1 MSSRKR
7 KSKENKGLAAHNDEY
22 AVARPREYVQGLER
36 GLAVIRS
43 FSAETPSLT
52 IAQVAERTEL
62 TRAAARRYLMT
73 LEALGYVLQ
82 DGDRFS
88 LTPRLLD
95 LGFTYLSTLDVT
107 SVVQPFMERVTDAL
121 HESGSVSVLDNH
133 DIVYIARRAAKRI
146 MSINLAVGSRLPAHA
161 TSMGK
166 VLLAYLP
173 SDELGR
179 YFASVEREALTTN
192 TIVAERALRKV
203 LSEVR
208 ENGWAVA
215 DEESELG
222 VRSAAVPLVGRD
234 GEVHAAINV
243 SAHAARVSLEQL
255 QADYLPVLL
264 EAARGISKAL
274 GATGGG
280 RR

>member
-1 MSSRKR
+1 MGD
-7 KSKENKGLAAHNDEY
+7 KGLKTHNDE
-22 AVARPREYVQGLER
+22 ADGARPREFVQGLER

-43 FSAETPSLT
+43 FSAEAPSLT

-73 LEALGYVLQ
+73 LEVLGYVLQ
-82 DGDRFS
+82 EGDRFS

-107 SVVQPFMERVTDAL
+107 SVVQPFMEQVTEAL
-121 HESGSVSVLDNH
+121 HESCSVSVLDEH

-146 MSINLAVGSRLPAHA
+146 MSINLAPGSRLPAHA

-173 SDELGR
+173 TNELER
-179 YFASVEREALTTN
+179 YFASVERKALTEN
-192 TIVAERALRKV
+192 TIVDEKALRTV
-203 LSEVR
+203 LEEVR
-208 ENGWAVA
+208 GNGWAVA

-222 VRSAAVPLVGRD
+222 VRSAAAPLVGRD

-243 SAHAARVSLEQL
+243 SAHAARVSLGQL
-255 QADYLPVLL
+255 KADYLPVLL

-274 GATGGG
+274 GARGGG